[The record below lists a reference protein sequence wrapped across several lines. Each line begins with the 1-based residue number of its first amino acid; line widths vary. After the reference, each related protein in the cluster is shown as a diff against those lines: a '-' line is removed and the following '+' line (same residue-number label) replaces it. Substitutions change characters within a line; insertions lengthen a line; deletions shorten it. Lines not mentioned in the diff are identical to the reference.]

1 MGEVRLVFLGVQSHL
16 KRFER
21 NNNNTQQ
28 RVANLISQKID
39 EYWKIMDKFS
49 ITSAILDPRNKL
61 SVFTNQ
67 SSARQHIQT
76 IYNIYKERV
85 NSSNPTDSIPNT
97 PRSTRRY
104 FLQLQ

>member
-61 SVFTNQ
+61 SVFTN
-67 SSARQHIQT
+67 
-76 IYNIYKERV
+76 
-85 NSSNPTDSIPNT
+85 
-97 PRSTRRY
+97 
-104 FLQLQ
+104 